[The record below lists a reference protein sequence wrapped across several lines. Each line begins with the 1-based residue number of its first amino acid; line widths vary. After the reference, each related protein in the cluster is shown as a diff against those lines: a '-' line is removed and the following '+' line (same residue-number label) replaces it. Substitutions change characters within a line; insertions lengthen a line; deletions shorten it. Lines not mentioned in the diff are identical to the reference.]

1 MKQLDRVLFHFY
13 RSFVFSLV
21 PFIVVFLPCSMAAI
35 ERQRQARTI
44 NICYIFRQDNAT
56 AGPRIGRGDGR
67 RGGMG
72 GGGGGGGMRGGGGGG
87 GKEDPGGGGGARGGH
102 GVTQT
107 ALILGKVEL

>member
-1 MKQLDRVLFHFY
+1 MKHSDSVLLHFY
-13 RSFVFSLV
+13 HLFVFSPV
-21 PFIVVFLPCSMAAI
+21 PYIVVFLPCSMAAI

-107 ALILGKVEL
+107 ALILGKEEL